1 MTPDGSRFDSAPV
14 PAASPPPPAPP
25 HGGEGRRLAQAAGE
39 GGKAGVWQPGRWF
52 FLGVLVWLGV
62 GWGSTHPL
70 GKIATETGHGAF
82 GLIFWQQVVMV
93 AVLGAIALVRRKGM
107 ALTAPALRFYV
118 IVAVLGTLIPNG
130 TFYISVAHLP
140 AGIMSIIIA
149 TVPML
154 AFPMALA
161 LGMDR
166 FSALRLAGLALGLL
180 GVALLAAPGA
190 ALPDAAMA
198 RFLPLALVGPLFYA
212 SEATF
217 VAYRGTQGMDA
228 LQAML
233 GASLTGLILCL
244 PVMLVTGQGYS
255 PLPLG
260 RDDAALALSS
270 ALHALLYATYVWLA
284 ATAGSVFA
292 SQSSYLVTGA
302 GMVWAMVLLGERP
315 SPLVWLALAVML
327 AGVAL
332 VQPRER
338 AAKVVEA

>member
-1 MTPDGSRFDSAPV
+1 MN
-14 PAASPPPPAPP
+14 
-25 HGGEGRRLAQAAGE
+25 RRWLF
-39 GGKAGVWQPGRWF
+39 V
-52 FLGVLVWLGV
+52 GVLVWLGV

-70 GKIATETGHGAF
+70 GKIATETGHGPF

-93 AVLGAIALVRRKGM
+93 VVLGAIALVRRKGM
-107 ALTAPALRFYV
+107 VLTPAALRFYV
-118 IVAVLGTLIPNG
+118 VVAVLGTIIPNG
-130 TFYISVAHLP
+130 TFYTAVAHLP
-140 AGIMSIIIA
+140 SGIMSIIIA
-149 TVPML
+149 MIPML

-166 FSALRLAGLALGLL
+166 FSALRLVGLALGLT
-180 GVALLAAPGA
+180 GVAMLAAPGV
-190 ALPDAAMA
+190 ALPDPAMVGW
-198 RFLPLALVGPLFYA
+198 LPVALVGPLFYA
-212 SEATF
+212 IEATY
-217 VAYRGTQGMDA
+217 VAHRGTQGMDA

-233 GASLTGLILCL
+233 GASLAGLILSA
-244 PVMLVTGQGYS
+244 PVMLAMGEGYS

-292 SQSSYLVTGA
+292 AQSSYLVTGA
-302 GMVWAMVLLGERP
+302 GMVWAMILLGERP
-315 SPLVWLALAVML
+315 SATVWLALAVML

-338 AAKVVEA
+338 EAKVVEA

>member
-1 MTPDGSRFDSAPV
+1 MTPDGAGID
-14 PAASPPPPAPP
+14 AAAVPPPAAPFP
-25 HGGEGRRLAQAAGE
+25 AGE
-39 GGKAGVWQPGRWF
+39 RSSVPMVGVWKPGRWF
-52 FLGVLVWLGV
+52 FVAVLLWLGI

-70 GKIATETGHGAF
+70 GKIATETGHGPF

-107 ALTAPALRFYV
+107 RLTASALRFYV
-118 IVAVLGTLIPNG
+118 VVAVLGTIVPNG
-130 TFYISVAHLP
+130 TFYYSVAHLP

-149 TVPML
+149 TIPML

-190 ALPDAAMA
+190 ALPDAKLVA
-198 RFLPLALVGPLFYA
+198 FLPIALIGPLFYA
-212 SEATF
+212 IEATY
-217 VAYRGTQGMDA
+217 VAHRGTQGMDA

-233 GASLTGLILCL
+233 GASLAGLILCT
-244 PVMLVTGQGYS
+244 PVMLATGQGYS

-260 RDDAALALSS
+260 KDDLALALSS
-270 ALHALLYATYVWLA
+270 ALHALLYASYVWLA

-292 SQSSYLVTGA
+292 AQSSYLVTGA

-315 SPLVWLALAVML
+315 SPLVWVALAVML

-338 AAKVVEA
+338 ATRGTA

>member
-1 MTPDGSRFDSAPV
+1 MTPDGACADLVAV
-14 PAASPPPPAPP
+14 APPPTPP
-25 HGGEGRRLAQAAGE
+25 HEGEGRRLAPAAAE
-39 GGKAGVWQPGRWF
+39 AGTWRQGRWF
-52 FLGVLVWLGV
+52 FVAVLLWLGI

-93 AVLGAIALVRRKGM
+93 AVLGAIALVRRKGIL
-107 ALTAPALRFYV
+107 LTREALRFYV
-118 IVAVLGTLIPNG
+118 VVAVLGTLIPNG
-130 TFYISVAHLP
+130 TFYYSVAHLP

-198 RFLPLALVGPLFYA
+198 AFLPVALVGPLFYA
-212 SEATF
+212 IEATY
-217 VAYRGTQGMDA
+217 VAHRGTQGMDA

-244 PVMLVTGQGYS
+244 PVMLALGQFYS

-292 SQSSYLVTGA
+292 AQSSYLVTGA
-302 GMVWAMVLLGERP
+302 GMLWAMALLGERP
-315 SPLVWLALAVML
+315 SPTVWLALTVML

-332 VQPRER
+332 VQPRGR
-338 AAKVVEA
+338 ASRVEA

>member
-1 MTPDGSRFDSAPV
+1 MTPDGSRVDLVIPQPPTRPCAREGSHAAEPV
-14 PAASPPPPAPP
+14 PGAQ
-25 HGGEGRRLAQAAGE
+25 GR
-39 GGKAGVWQPGRWF
+39 VPGRWF
-52 FLGVLVWLGV
+52 FVAVLVWIGV
-62 GWGSTHPL
+62 GWGSTQPL
-70 GKIATETGHGAF
+70 GKIATETGHGPF
-82 GLIFWQQVVMV
+82 GLIFWQLVVMV
-93 AVLGAIALVRRKGM
+93 IVLGAIALVRRKGM
-107 ALTAPALRFYV
+107 LLTRKALRFYV

-130 TFYISVAHLP
+130 TFYVSIAHLP
-140 AGIMSIIIA
+140 SGIMSILIA

-180 GVALLAAPGA
+180 GVALLAGPGA
-190 ALPDAAMA
+190 ALPDAAMVA
-198 RFLPLALVGPLFYA
+198 FLPLALVGPLFYA
-212 SEATF
+212 IEATF

-233 GASLTGLILCL
+233 GASLTGLVLCV
-244 PVMLVTGQGYS
+244 PVVLATGQFYS
-255 PLPLG
+255 PLPLA
-260 RDDAALALSS
+260 RDDAALVLSS

-302 GMVWAMVLLGERP
+302 GMVWAMALLGERP
-315 SPLVWLALAVML
+315 SPVVWLALAVML

-332 VQPRER
+332 VQPRGR
-338 AAKVVEA
+338 KRVEA

>member
-1 MTPDGSRFDSAPV
+1 MTPDGSPV
-14 PAASPPPPAPP
+14 DLAAGSPPPAPL
-25 HGGEGRRLAQAAGE
+25 HEGEGRRVASGVVEPRAGN
-39 GGKAGVWQPGRWF
+39 AWRQGRWF
-52 FLGVLVWLGV
+52 FVAVLLWLGI

-93 AVLGAIALVRRKGM
+93 AVLGAIALVRRKGIL
-107 ALTAPALRFYV
+107 LTREALRFYV
-118 IVAVLGTLIPNG
+118 VVAVLGTLIPNG
-130 TFYISVAHLP
+130 TFYYSVAHLP

-198 RFLPLALVGPLFYA
+198 AFLPVALVGPLFYA
-212 SEATF
+212 IEATY
-217 VAYRGTQGMDA
+217 VAHRGMQGMDA

-244 PVMLVTGQGYS
+244 PVMLALGQGYS

-292 SQSSYLVTGA
+292 AQSSYLVTGA
-302 GMVWAMVLLGERP
+302 GMLWAMLLLGERP
-315 SPLVWLALAVML
+315 SPMVWLALAVML

-332 VQPRER
+332 VQPRGQAR
-338 AAKVVEA
+338 RVEA